1 MENKKKNY
9 PINLAIVG
17 DSGVGKTSF
26 INRILGKKFNPNI
39 MSTIGHNFVEHL
51 IFENKQKNFNIKI
64 NIWDTAGQEK
74 FRSTIPG
81 IVKKADIIIFIRDNE
96 NNNLDYWLDFLEEN
110 VDI

>member
-26 INRILGKKFNPNI
+26 LNRIFGKKFNPNI
-39 MSTIGHNFVEHL
+39 PSSIGIFVEYL
-51 IFENKQKNFNIKI
+51 VFENKHENCNIKI
-64 NIWDTAGQEK
+64 KVWDTAGQEQ

-96 NNNLDYWLDFLEEN
+96 NNNLDYWLNFL
-110 VDI
+110 DLMM